1 MESKKKFSSPGNLR
15 CGRLRLEIPVEPDE
29 PSKGTWE
36 QIDPEAQVAALALL
50 SRLIAQMLAANA
62 TPEGDD
68 E

>member
-1 MESKKKFSSPGNLR
+1 MQLELAF
-15 CGRLRLEIPVEPDE
+15 LEIPAEPDE
-29 PSKGTWE
+29 PSKGPWE